1 MSLLELKEQSV
12 VPATALLCEVTLAD
26 NTKRYW
32 ASARC
37 QDGPTNY
44 QARIHPEQANGWKL
58 TSDIS
63 SENAGQVSV
72 VFADNDGSIAQLF
85 QMGKLIGAKVRFAA
99 AVLNG
104 SNVESKTI
112 LLTGLLDTVSELDGK
127 SARLNVLSRLSSI
140 RANFPPM
147 RIQRQ
152 CSWAFPSTLQEREL
166 AASSGEDGRYAPV
179 FRCGYSPDV
188 TGGVGNLDGAAP
200 FTTCDYTR
208 RSCEARGMF
217 ANDSSNRTTQRFS
230 GIEFVPPSILVRG
243 HGESSGRISNLV
255 SLDTRFNDVV
265 PAVYGTGWLQ
275 APVVFSRNDGNLTR
289 CEVLLGLGE
298 IDSVIKVVAD
308 GFEIPEGIAG
318 QNMTG
323 TGWFNLISKGNRTG
337 ALNLG
342 LTDASANPVGD
353 PYASMAYLNLVLPNR
368 INDGK
373 RSPKVEVLMKGLKI
387 PVLDSEGALVSSDF
401 SSNPAWILC
410 DILRRTG
417 WKLDELDLTSFIS
430 AAQFCDE
437 LVEARDANGT
447 IRQVRRFETSLVL
460 KRRYS
465 VGELLRSIR
474 VGSLL
479 FLYFQPDGKL
489 AIRPETTIAQ
499 QQPIKPAGS
508 NAATALNTGW
518 PTYEFG
524 DGLNQTTGILLKS
537 NREPDFRIYSKP
549 SQDSPNRVSFEI
561 QDALNEFQQDS
572 ISIADTDDIRVR
584 RQEIT
589 QALPAVGVPNFPQA
603 QRICQTWLN
612 KSIAGNVYL
621 EFRTSVR
628 GFHIRPGDLIAIT
641 YLRYGFER
649 TTFRVLEFQLS
660 PRLDVMKVSCQLHQD
675 HWYSDNAQIRYD
687 RSRIFAWRTGAA
699 RAVCGTLIN
708 SGQVTFDASEQLAI
722 DSDGVQKCAV
732 RIPFRRPQSELGAS
746 GGVPLVSFSYAVQST
761 GGTLAQ
767 GSYYYGLTT
776 IDAAG
781 NESGLSSLIPV
792 RIGGL
797 TSTNRVTLNGISVS
811 ASAVGLS
818 LYRGDSPHR
827 LLRIAT
833 GLPVTATVDDNGA
846 LPEAQIPPDS
856 NYSKLRSWFRQTF
869 LVDQTPT
876 SWTANSITRIALNL
890 VVDRWIGKKV
900 VIRSGK
906 GMGQERVI
914 TANTAETISVDRS
927 WEILPNATSKFAI
940 VETTWALAAESDT
953 DVITVMLPLF
963 TASTFEISLRSVGKD
978 NLELDPLESPSL
990 LWQVGVGSA
999 SNTDIGVPATPAF
1012 GFALIEE
1019 GTVSIGGIGFN
1030 VLENLNSVYV
1040 GQLGILFWDELTAP
1054 TPASSGAALLAGD
1067 TDVTLNGLSVNLSEG
1082 DLFQIEEEIFEV
1094 SGAPVTGNI
1103 YPVLRSRYQTTAVAH
1118 GSSLPAFVLTRR
1130 DMTIPFVPGYFS
1142 STAAVGFRYNFRLPN
1157 VRISAADFTI
1167 YNRVGASGRA
1177 EESYTGV
1184 TSYGVRTLSGGQITL
1199 NVQGYLAIEASAGNS
1214 YVVDRTTVVR
1224 DVSAYVQEAPVGADV
1239 ELLVRVN
1246 GDPYCELVIPDGSNV
1261 AATVTKFNT
1270 QALPQGAK
1278 LSFDILNVPSAAVGT
1293 PGRDLTVLLQI

>member
-1 MSLLELKEQSV
+1 MSLFELKEQSV

-26 NTKRYW
+26 DSKRYW

-37 QDGPTNY
+37 QDGANNY
-44 QARIHPEQANGWKL
+44 QARIQSDQLNSWKL
-58 TSDIS
+58 TSDVS
-63 SENAGQVSV
+63 SENSGQVSV
-72 VFADNDGSIAQLF
+72 VFADNDGAIAQLF
-85 QMGKLIGAKVRFAA
+85 QTGKLIGARVRFAA
-99 AVLNG
+99 AVLNA
-104 SNVESKTI
+104 STVESKTV

-152 CSWAFPSTLQEREL
+152 CSWAFPSNSDERDL
-166 AASSGEDGRYAPV
+166 ALSSGEDGRYTPV
-179 FRCGYSPDV
+179 FRCGYSPDKA
-188 TGGVGNLDGAAP
+188 GGVGNFDGTLS
-200 FTTCDYTR
+200 FTSCDYTR
-208 RSCEARGMF
+208 NSCEQRGMF
-217 ANDSSNRTTQRFS
+217 SKDSANRTTQRFS

-308 GFEIPEGIAG
+308 GFEIPEGITG

-323 TGWFNLISKGNRTG
+323 TGWFNLVSKGNRTG

-342 LTDASANPVGD
+342 LTDATANPVGD

-373 RSPKVEVLMKGLKI
+373 KSPKVEVLIKGIKV
-387 PVLDSEGALVSSDF
+387 PVLDSAGALVSSDW

-417 WKLDELDLTSFIS
+417 WKLDEFDLASFVS
-430 AAQFCDE
+430 AAQFCNE
-437 LVEARDANGT
+437 LVDARDANGT
-447 IRQVRRFETSLVL
+447 LRQVRRFETSLVL

-465 VGELLRSIR
+465 VGELLRSLRI
-474 VGSLL
+474 GSLL

-499 QQPIKPAGS
+499 QQPTKPAGS
-508 NAATALNTGW
+508 NANSALNSGW

-524 DGLNQTTGILLKS
+524 DGMNQTTGILLRS
-537 NREPDFRIYSKP
+537 NMEPDFRIYSKP

-561 QDALNEFQQDS
+561 QDSLNEFQQDS
-572 ISIADTDDIRVR
+572 ISIADTDDIRLR
-584 RQEIT
+584 RQEIA
-589 QALPAVGVPNFPQA
+589 QALAAVGVPNFPQA

-628 GFHIRPGDLIAIT
+628 GFHIRPGDLIALS
-641 YLRYGFER
+641 YQRYGFDR
-649 TTFRVLEFQLS
+649 TIFRVLEFQFS
-660 PRLDVMKVSCQLHQD
+660 PRLDVMKVICQLHQD

-699 RAVCGTLIN
+699 RAVCGTLLDA
-708 SGQVTFDASEQLAI
+708 GQVRFDASEQLAV
-722 DSDGVQKCAV
+722 DSDGVQKCAL
-732 RIPFRRPQSELGAS
+732 RIPFRKPQPELGAS
-746 GGVPLVSFSYAVQST
+746 GGVPLVSFAYTVQST
-761 GGTLAQ
+761 GGTLPQ
-767 GSYYYGLTT
+767 GSYFYGLTT
-776 IDAAG
+776 IDSG
-781 NESGLSSLIPV
+781 GIESGLSSLIPV
-792 RIGGL
+792 RIGGFN
-797 TSTNRVTLNGISVS
+797 STNQVTLSGISVS
-811 ASAVGLS
+811 SSAVSLN

-833 GLPVTATVDDNGA
+833 GLTVANTISDTGA
-846 LPEAQIPPDS
+846 APAAQIPPDS
-856 NYSKLRSWFRQTF
+856 NYSRLRSWFRQTF

-876 SWTANSITRIALNL
+876 SWTSTSITRTALNL
-890 VVDRWIGKKV
+890 VIDRWIGKKL
-900 VIRSGK
+900 VIRSGT

-914 TANTAETISVDRS
+914 TANTAETITIEKTWDV
-927 WEILPNATSKFAI
+927 IPNATSKFAI

-953 DVITVMLPLF
+953 DLITVMLPLF

-978 NLELDPLESPSL
+978 NLELDQLESPSL
-990 LWQVGVGSA
+990 QWQVGVGST
-999 SNTDIGVPATPAF
+999 SGSDSGVPATPAF

-1019 GTVSIGGIGFN
+1019 GTVSIGGIGFS
-1030 VLENLNSVYV
+1030 VLENLSSVYV
-1040 GQLGILFWDELTAP
+1040 GQLGILFWDELTGP
-1054 TPASSGAALLAGD
+1054 TPVSLGAALLSSA
-1067 TDVTLNGLSVNLSEG
+1067 TNVTLNGLSVNLPQGS
-1082 DLFQIEEEIFEV
+1082 LFQIEEEIFVTTGNPV
-1094 SGAPVTGNI
+1094 SGNI
-1103 YPVLRSRYQTTAVAH
+1103 YPVLRGRYQTAAAAH
-1118 GSSLPAFVLTRR
+1118 ASAKPVFVLTRR

-1157 VRISAADFTI
+1157 VRISGADFTL
-1167 YNRVGASGRA
+1167 YNRVGASARS

-1184 TSYGVRTLSGGQITL
+1184 TSFGVRTLSGGQITM

-1214 YVVDRTTVVR
+1214 YIVDRTTVVR
-1224 DVSAYVQEAPVGADV
+1224 DVSAYVQEAPVGDDI
-1239 ELLVRVN
+1239 EILVRVN
-1246 GDPYCELVIPDGSNV
+1246 GNPYCDLTIPAGSNV
-1261 AATVTKFNT
+1261 ATTVSKFNT

-1278 LSFDILNVPSAAVGT
+1278 ISFDILNVPSAALGT